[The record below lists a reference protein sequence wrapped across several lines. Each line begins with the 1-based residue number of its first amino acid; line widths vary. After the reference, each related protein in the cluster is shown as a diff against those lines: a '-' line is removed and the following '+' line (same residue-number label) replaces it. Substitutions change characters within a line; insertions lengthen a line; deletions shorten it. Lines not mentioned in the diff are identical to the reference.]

1 MIYSEAFVRGRMYS
15 YLKFEKYMTS
25 VAEIVC
31 KELDIDD
38 EIVSVKLN
46 PSGDTVFV
54 YFKDNSFGFDSCFL
68 WDKNLKNT
76 IENYIE
82 Q

>member
-25 VAEIVC
+25 VADIVC

-38 EIVSVKLN
+38 EIVSVSLN
-46 PSGDTVFV
+46 TSGNTVFV
-54 YFKDNSFGFDSCFL
+54 YFKDNSLGFDSCFL

>member
-38 EIVSVKLN
+38 EIVSVSLN
-46 PSGDTVFV
+46 TSGDTVFV
-54 YFKDNSFGFDSCFL
+54 YFEDNSFGFDSCFL

-76 IENYIE
+76 IENYLD

>member
-38 EIVSVKLN
+38 EIVSVSLN
-46 PSGDTVFV
+46 TSGDTVFV

-76 IENYIE
+76 IENYLN

>member
-15 YLKFEKYMTS
+15 YLKFEKYITS

-38 EIVSVKLN
+38 EIVSVSLN
-46 PSGDTVFV
+46 ASGDTVFV

>member
-15 YLKFEKYMTS
+15 YHKFEKYMTS

-38 EIVSVKLN
+38 EIVSVSLN
-46 PSGDTVFV
+46 TSGDTVFV

-76 IENYIE
+76 IENYLN

>member
-1 MIYSEAFVRGRMYS
+1 MIYSETFVRGRMYS
-15 YLKFEKYMTS
+15 YLKFEKYITS

-38 EIVSVKLN
+38 EIVSVSLN
-46 PSGDTVFV
+46 TSGDTVFV
-54 YFKDNSFGFDSCFL
+54 YFEDNSFGFDSCFL

-76 IENYIE
+76 IENYLD

>member
-38 EIVSVKLN
+38 EIVSVSLN
-46 PSGDTVFV
+46 TSGDTVFV